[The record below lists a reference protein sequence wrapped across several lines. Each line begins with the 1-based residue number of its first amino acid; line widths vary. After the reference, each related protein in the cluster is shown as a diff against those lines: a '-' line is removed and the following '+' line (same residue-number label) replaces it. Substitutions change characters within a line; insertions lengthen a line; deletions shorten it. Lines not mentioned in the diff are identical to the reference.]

1 VNDEKRA
8 RLVKVPLYRRLDRA
22 QSKIKWYRSIRGGLK
37 DINDL
42 HSFQGAHALFERWNL
57 FEEIFERIFDRKMS
71 LLMDKYCLEYTQLL
85 NVTLDKTYKYNA

>member
-22 QSKIKWYRSIRGGLK
+22 QSKVKWY
-37 DINDL
+37 
-42 HSFQGAHALFERWNL
+42 
-57 FEEIFERIFDRKMS
+57 RKMS

-85 NVTLDKTYKYNA
+85 NVTLDKTYRYNA